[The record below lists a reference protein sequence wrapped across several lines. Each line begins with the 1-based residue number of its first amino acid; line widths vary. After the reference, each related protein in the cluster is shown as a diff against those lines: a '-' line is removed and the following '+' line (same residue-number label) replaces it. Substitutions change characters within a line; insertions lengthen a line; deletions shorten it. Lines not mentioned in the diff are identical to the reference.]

1 MGQMPLLDAYQLSE
15 RYSRDR
21 GRVFLT
27 GTQAIVRIALDQA
40 RRDRAAGL
48 NTAGFIS
55 GYRGSPLGGVD
66 LELWK
71 IGEQLKDNRIEF
83 LPAVNEDLAAT
94 AVLGSQQVETQRDR
108 EVDGV
113 FALWYGKGPGVD
125 RSGDALKHGN
135 AYGPSPHGGVLVV
148 AGDDHGCVSSSMP
161 HQSDVAFMSWFMPTL
176 HPADVGEYLAF
187 GEYGYALSRF
197 SGMWVGFKAISEIV
211 ESGASVELRPPR
223 RFVQP
228 DFVPPA
234 GGLHYRW
241 PDLPGP
247 QIEERLEAKKH
258 AVYAFAKANPIDRHI
273 YDIKGARYGIVTT
286 GKAHLDLMEA
296 LRLVG
301 LDEAACRRFGIDIY
315 KVGMVWPLAL
325 HDAMEFVKGKREI
338 LVVEEKRGII
348 ESQFKEYFYDYPG
361 AKPERMV
368 GKHDESGARLISWT
382 GELSPRMLADVLAR
396 RLDPMFPELQLAR
409 RVAAL
414 VPEQDRMIAVP
425 GATRTPYFCS
435 GCPHNT
441 STKVPEG
448 SKALAGIGCHF
459 MASWMDRET
468 SSLIQMGGEG
478 VNWAASSKF
487 TGNSHVFQNLGEG
500 TYYHSG
506 SMAIRQAIAA
516 KANITYKIL
525 FNDAVAMTGGQ
536 PVDGPVSVQ
545 AIAHS
550 VRAEGVARIAL
561 VSDDPAHFSPADLP
575 AGVTIHPREE
585 MDAVQRELRAIS
597 GVTVLIYQQT
607 CATEKRRR
615 RKRGTIEDPAR
626 FAFINDLVCE
636 GCGDCSVES
645 NCLSVEPKE
654 TPFGRKRRINLSTC
668 NKDFSCLNGFCP
680 SFVTIEGG
688 KRRAKTASAID
699 PLARAA
705 ALPVPELA
713 ALERPYDLLVTGV
726 GGTGVITVGA
736 LIAMAAHLEG
746 RGVSVLDFTGFA
758 QKFGPVLSYLR
769 LAATPEALHQ
779 VRIDQG
785 AADAL
790 IGCDLVVSS
799 SAKASGTYR
808 QGMRAAVNIA
818 EMPTG
823 DVVRFRDADLA
834 SPARLR
840 AIERVIGS
848 GNLTMIDANALAER
862 LLGDS
867 VYANI
872 MMLGFAW
879 QRGLVPVSLEALT
892 RAIELNG
899 VAIERNRQ
907 ALAWGRIAFAD
918 PDFLPKADGASA
930 NAPETIEQM
939 IARRADF
946 LSEYQD
952 AAYAARYRTTV
963 DRVRRAEA
971 TLSSSRDGGAPPLP
985 LAGSEASEA
994 RSRGWGGGLT
1004 TNRIAE
1010 RAPTRIA
1017 SVDAIRPPPQAG
1029 EADGARGQIESSRQ
1043 DLPLTDAVARALF
1056 KLMAY
1061 KDEYE
1066 VARLH
1071 MQTGFLDE
1079 LKREFDGDF
1088 TVQYHLAPPFLAAR
1102 RDARGRPK
1110 KRAFG
1115 QWIQTPLRLL
1125 ARLKGLRGT
1134 AFDVFGY
1141 SAERRAERELITWY
1155 EALIETM
1162 LGKLDK
1168 ARLPDLVALAKAPM
1182 EIRGYGP
1189 VKDAAIEKTRAE
1201 AARLT
1206 ARLASAPSDQG
1217 DGSGRRAALG
1227 G

>member
-1 MGQMPLLDAYQLSE
+1 MDDNSSLDSYELSD
-15 RYSRDR
+15 RYDRER

-40 RRDRAAGL
+40 RRDRVAGRD
-48 NTAGFIS
+48 TAGFIS

-66 LELWK
+66 VELWR
-71 IGEQLKDNRIEF
+71 IQDRLKAARIEF

-94 AVLGSQQVETQRDR
+94 AVLGSQQVETQPDR
-108 EVDGV
+108 TVQGV
-113 FALWYGKGPGVD
+113 FGLWYGKGPGVD

-135 AYGPSPHGGVLVV
+135 AYGSSPHGGTLVV

-161 HQSDVAFMSWFMPTL
+161 HQSDVAFMSWLMPTL
-176 HPADVGEYLAF
+176 HPASVAEYLEF

-223 RFVQP
+223 HFVEP
-228 DFVPPA
+228 DFAPPP

-258 AVYAFAKANPIDRHI
+258 AVYAFAKANPIDRRI
-273 YDIKGARYGIVTT
+273 YDVADATYGIVTT

-296 LRLVG
+296 LRLIG
-301 LDEAACRRFGIDIY
+301 LDEAACRRLGIDIY

-325 HDAMEFVKGKREI
+325 HDAMAFVKGKREI

-348 ESQFKEYFYDYPG
+348 ESQFKEYFYDFPG
-361 AKPERMV
+361 SKPERMV

-382 GELSPRMLADVLAR
+382 GELSPRGLAPVLAR
-396 RLDPMFPELQLAR
+396 RLDAMFPGLELAVR
-409 RVAAL
+409 AAAL
-414 VPEQDRMIAVP
+414 MPEQQRSITVA

-478 VNWAASSKF
+478 VNWTASSKF
-487 TGNSHVFQNLGEG
+487 TGGKHIFQNLGEG

-506 SMAIRQAIAA
+506 SMAIRQAVAA
-516 KANITYKIL
+516 GTNITYKIL

-536 PVDGPVSVQ
+536 PVDGPVSVH

-561 VSDDPAHFSPADLP
+561 VSDDISHFKANDFPG
-575 AGVTIHPREE
+575 GVTIHPRE
-585 MDAVQRELRAIS
+585 DLDSVQKDLREIS
-597 GVTVLIYQQT
+597 GVSVLIYQQT

-615 RKRGTIEDPAR
+615 RKRGEMIDPPR
-626 FAFINDLVCE
+626 FAYINDLVCE

-645 NCLSVEPKE
+645 NCLSVEPRE
-654 TPFGRKRRINLSTC
+654 TPLGRKRQINLSTC
-668 NKDFSCLNGFCP
+668 NKDFSCVNGFCP

-688 KRRAKTASAID
+688 KRRAKTASNVD
-699 PLARAA
+699 PQAHAD
-705 ALPVPELA
+705 ALPSPAMAPLD
-713 ALERPYDLLVTGV
+713 RPYDLLVTGV

-736 LIAMAAHLEG
+736 LISMAAHLEG

-769 LAATPEALHQ
+769 IAPSPAELHQ

-799 SAKASGTYR
+799 SPKASGTYR
-808 QGMRAAVNIA
+808 SGMRAVINTA

-823 DVVRFRDADLA
+823 DVVRSRDADLA
-834 SPARLR
+834 VPARLR
-840 AIERVIGS
+840 AIERVIGKDHLATV
-848 GNLTMIDANALAER
+848 NANALAEQ

-872 MMLGFAW
+872 IMLGFAW
-879 QRGLVPVSLEALT
+879 QRGLLPLSLRALW

-899 VAIERNRQ
+899 VTVERNKK
-907 ALAWGRIAFAD
+907 AFAWGRIVAAD
-918 PDFLPKADGASA
+918 PDFLSRSAAEPAD
-930 NAPETIEQM
+930 APETLDQM
-939 IARRADF
+939 IARRAGF
-946 LSEYQD
+946 LEAYQNR
-952 AAYAARYRTTV
+952 AYAARYETGV
-963 DRVRRAEA
+963 ARVRRAEA
-971 TLSSSRDGGAPPLP
+971 TLGT
-985 LAGSEASEA
+985 E
-994 RSRGWGGGLT
+994 T
-1004 TNRIAE
+1004 
-1010 RAPTRIA
+1010 
-1017 SVDAIRPPPQAG
+1017 
-1029 EADGARGQIESSRQ
+1029 
-1043 DLPLTDAVARALF
+1043 LTDAVARALF
-1056 KLMAY
+1056 RLMAY

-1071 MQTGFLDE
+1071 MASGFLDE
-1079 LKREFDGDF
+1079 LRREFEGDF
-1088 TVQYHLAPPFLAAR
+1088 AVNYHLAPPFLPGKS
-1102 RDARGRPK
+1102 DARGRPR
-1110 KRAFG
+1110 KRRFG
-1115 QWIQTPLRLL
+1115 PWIQAPLRML
-1125 ARLKGLRGT
+1125 ARLKVLRGT
-1134 AFDVFGY
+1134 PFDPFGY
-1141 SAERRAERELITWY
+1141 TAERRAERELIGWY
-1155 EALIETM
+1155 ETQIDGL
-1162 LGKLDK
+1162 LGKLDT
-1168 ARLPDLVALAKAPM
+1168 ARLPDLLAIARAPL

-1189 VKDAAIEKTRAE
+1189 VKDIAIHKVQAE
-1201 AARLT
+1201 VSRLT
-1206 ARLASAPSDQG
+1206 TRLA
-1217 DGSGRRAALG
+1217 
-1227 G
+1227 